1 MRFVRTLATCLVM
14 AVAGTGSVGAADYE
28 DAAAAQALV
37 SSRFSVPSGYE
48 PGFNLSN
55 AYPTAVPTESLP
67 WAGISFV
74 NEPELYLRTVLAYVL
89 EGNREVDWR
98 IGDNAIRKWYH
109 APWMHFGRRGR
120 EPIRGL
126 TSERGSDP
134 LELHASQTFKT
145 RNWAVGFYNAYGGY
159 TLGQVWK
166 DPAHPATANVIFP
179 VGTVSAKLLFTDADP
194 AVVDYLQGSLQ
205 WDAQIERNQPPVK
218 MSLLQVDLAIRDA
231 NANSKTGWV
240 FGTFVY
246 WHDPAKTDVW
256 DQLVPVGLHWGN
268 DTDRTLQDQMSGT
281 ALDDGWINPTIG
293 NYFAALPRK
302 WLGLWG
308 RMNGPVD
315 NKSSA
320 CLACHG
326 RALDLSES
334 PLFPPF
340 TPNLGNPQEVVHFFT
355 DRKPNEP
362 FFPGMRPLDYS
373 LQLADGV
380 ANFREW
386 VRINFPDKVED
397 LYGDVVTPMSLNFEM
412 LRRQFPANQ
421 ESLART
427 LAEDSY
433 SSPFARGEN
442 E

>member
-1 MRFVRTLATCLVM
+1 MRSLRTFAVSLVVAIACTGP
-14 AVAGTGSVGAADYE
+14 AVADAYT

-37 SSRFSVPSGYE
+37 ASRFSVPSGYE
-48 PGFNLSN
+48 PGFALSN
-55 AYPTAVPTESLP
+55 AYPTALPTEPMP
-67 WAGISFV
+67 WSTIDFTV
-74 NEPELYLRTVLAYVL
+74 EPELYLRTVLDYVL

-98 IGDNAIRKWYH
+98 IGENAVRKWYH

-134 LELHASQTFKT
+134 QELHANQSFNTK
-145 RNWAVGFYNAYGGY
+145 NWAVGFYNAYGGY

-166 DPAHPATANVIFP
+166 DPAHPATENVIFP

-194 AVVDYLQGSLQ
+194 MVVDYLQGSLQ
-205 WDAQIERNQPPVK
+205 WDAQIVRNQLPVK

-231 NANSKTGWV
+231 RADTRTGWV
-240 FGTFVY
+240 FGTYVF
-246 WHDPAKTDVW
+246 WHDPTKTDVW

-268 DTDRTLQDQMSGT
+268 DTNRTLQDQMAGT
-281 ALDDGWINPTIG
+281 PLADGWINPTI
-293 NYFAALPRK
+293 NTYFSALPRQ

-326 RALDLSES
+326 RALDLGES
-334 PLFPPF
+334 PLRPPF
-340 TPNLGNPQEVVHFFT
+340 TPNLGNPQDIIHFFT
-355 DRKPNEP
+355 DRKPDEP

-373 LQLADGV
+373 LQLSDGV

-386 VRINFPDKVED
+386 VRINFPDKVD
-397 LYGDVVTPMSLNFEM
+397 DIYGDVVTPMSLNFEF
-412 LRRQFPANQ
+412 LRRQFPVSQ